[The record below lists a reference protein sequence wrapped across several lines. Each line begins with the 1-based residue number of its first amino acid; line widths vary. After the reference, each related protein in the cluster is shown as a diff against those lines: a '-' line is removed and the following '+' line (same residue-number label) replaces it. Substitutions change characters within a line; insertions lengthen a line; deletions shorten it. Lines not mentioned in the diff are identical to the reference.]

1 MWLGARP
8 SGSHRVCNPPSL
20 PRVQAVQHHVL
31 QLARLCGV
39 TPGWPVLTRA
49 ELAEAT
55 MRLAKSRWEARAS
68 MAGMDSND
76 VSGDQSDAKCE
87 GARKGRVLEP
97 RGFAPGREEEGE
109 DATHPVS
116 IAAGEAWA
124 LYAAV
129 GAMAQLGQP
138 RWMETVRAGP
148 TRGSTHGGPGH

>member
-1 MWLGARP
+1 
-8 SGSHRVCNPPSL
+8 
-20 PRVQAVQHHVL
+20 VQHHVL

-39 TPGWPVLTRA
+39 TPGWPVLTPA

-68 MAGMDSND
+68 MAGMGRND
-76 VSGDQSDAKCE
+76 VSGNQSDAKGE

-97 RGFAPGREEEGE
+97 RGFAPGREE
-109 DATHPVS
+109 HPVS

-148 TRGSTHGGPGH
+148 TRGPTHGGPGH